1 MRETQHF
8 TAVTWRAQ
16 SELKRGKR
24 IPHARR
30 ETRRQKQ
37 RHGVL
42 VDEERYIFDC
52 EVFAGCD
59 CIGCTVIVAG

>member
-1 MRETQHF
+1 M
-8 TAVTWRAQ
+8 
-16 SELKRGKR
+16 KRGKR